1 MIFVDT
7 NVLIDLA
14 YGRPPWGARSRVA
27 VAQACAEGPV
37 VINHIVLA
45 ELSPMFDALET
56 LRGFVATVGIRIAE
70 LSDAAAF
77 RAGRAHAAYRQAGG
91 AREAILADFLI
102 GGHASALGATL
113 LTRDR
118 RRFAGYFPELNIV
131 VSEADH
137 E

>member
-14 YGRPPWGARSRVA
+14 YGRPPWGDWSRSA
-27 VAQACAEGPV
+27 VAHARVDGPV
-37 VINHIVLA
+37 VVNRVVLA
-45 ELSPMFDALET
+45 ELSPSFDSLET
-56 LRGFVATVGIRIAE
+56 VLGFLETAGIVMTD

-77 RAGRAHAAYRQAGG
+77 RAGKAHAAYRQAGG
-91 AREAILADFLI
+91 PREAILADFLI

-118 RRFAGYFPELNIV
+118 QRFAGYFPELKIV
-131 VSEADH
+131 APEADH
-137 E
+137 D